1 MHTHPRPHPGAPQP
15 GPGRGLPPL
24 SGGGWFSDRGQLV
37 PPDAPSELA
46 ALVGEF
52 ADVFRSAVTHSLAG
66 GSRRTYRSGQAA
78 LIQFAACYGISMASM
93 SAASPASFQFM
104 GRQLALYLRS
114 TRGVKAVTINQYISH
129 CQTGLREVGYLHA
142 GDLRSPL
149 LATMLRGWIREDIRL
164 LPRRLSMSIPA
175 TASVM
180 QTFFRVAD
188 LILALDN
195 RKRLEVK
202 ACAALTYYLALRPT
216 EGAAGSRLLRDSDP
230 DYLTEDAHHL
240 RTSKV
245 AMRFVDDQIFTPIG
259 PRPPGRVVASIDTLQ
274 DTSKNTLQRGSQ
286 HRGAHAN
293 PRVDRLPFCVVALV
307 MEYVEA
313 FPPPPT
319 GAFFPT
325 ILASDVS
332 VVLRETARVE
342 GLDPARLSARSL
354 RSGSATMMRNLKNQL
369 LAEQDLVAIR
379 DHGNWAGDV
388 GAQVYAH
395 ASPDAQRF
403 LVPASLYDCGFMT
416 TAYLRWFYM
425 TPA

>member
-1 MHTHPRPHPGAPQP
+1 M
-15 GPGRGLPPL
+15 
-24 SGGGWFSDRGQLV
+24 SD
-37 PPDAPSELA
+37 
-46 ALVGEF
+46 
-52 ADVFRSAVTHSLAG
+52 
-66 GSRRTYRSGQAA
+66 
-78 LIQFAACYGISMASM
+78 
-93 SAASPASFQFM
+93 ASPASFEFL
-104 GRQLALYLRS
+104 GRQLAMFLRS

-142 GDLRSPL
+142 SHLRSPL
-149 LATMLRGWIREDIRL
+149 LSTLIRGWLREDIRR
-164 LPRRLSMSIPA
+164 LPKRLSMSIPA

-180 QTFFRVAD
+180 QTAFRMAD
-188 LILALDN
+188 QLHASND
-195 RKRLEVK
+195 RMRREVK
-202 ACAALTYYLALRPT
+202 ACAALTYYMALRPS
-216 EGAAGSRLLRDSDP
+216 EGAAKSYLSRESDP
-230 DYLTEDAHHL
+230 DELTEDAHHL
-240 RTSKV
+240 RTAKV
-245 AMRFVDDQIFTPIG
+245 AMRYQDNPQFVPIG
-259 PRPPGRVVASIDTLQ
+259 PRSPGHTVVSIDILQ

-293 PRVDRLPFCVVALV
+293 PRADKLPFCVVGLV

-313 FPPPPT
+313 YPPPAQ

-325 ILASDVS
+325 ILASDVTA
-332 VVLRETARVE
+332 VLRATALAE

-379 DHGNWAGDV
+379 DHGNWAGDI
-388 GAQVYAH
+388 GSQIYAH
-395 ASPDAQRF
+395 ASPDAQRL